1 LAWRAGAWSGSR
13 HRDDGA
19 ILDGPLRAHAR
30 AARRGLA
37 AAALAI
43 DRAIRRH
50 GRSLAERHLEI
61 GGLSARVRDFASV
74 LAAAHHADASGD
86 EHAVASADVWCRLAL
101 ARAAGRQPGPADLAA
116 LAAVGAIAA
125 TSDPASR

>member
-1 LAWRAGAWSGSR
+1 
-13 HRDDGA
+13 
-19 ILDGPLRAHAR
+19 
-30 AARRGLA
+30 
-37 AAALAI
+37 LAI